1 MKRRVSRNV
10 QVAVGYQVIH
20 RETRIKFSLF
30 AMGVCLLCWLPKA
43 RCQTI
48 LDTADGLETGGFSL
62 PSPADTPI
70 ESVPLGLG
78 FEEGDVGPSPLLE
91 GVTSDAEILSALGQP
106 TNRPR
111 ILFQPAIPTKD
122 PSGLAILR
130 PDVRLASSDE
140 TILPSPP
147 LPQFDTSIEVI
158 DVGEE
163 RVALSVHKATESRSA
178 WIPQQLQTRVAKFGQ
193 RERPLNRLERV
204 LARYVKTQRCRDIG
218 VGAERL
224 PFALFEMD
232 AAKPSN
238 NIRFRLEA
246 GYDWEFPD
254 RAEFFWSR
262 LGGKGPSLTTPA
274 ESSVD
279 YQDLRMAI
287 EMGGPKFSATTEL
300 PLRFINPTELANTGG
315 LGDLILT
322 TKTVMVDGDRFRL
335 TQVLRNQLAT
345 GTAKSGRG
353 NGHVSMEPGF
363 VAGYQWTDRTMLHGE
378 LKLWFPIGGEPGF
391 SGPVLRYGFG
401 AANLLYDSD
410 TFAIL
415 PTFELVGWSILN
427 AQRTGTL
434 GAITSID
441 GEDIINV
448 YPGLRVV
455 RDFGGDAGLFEFGI
469 NGGFAVTSRHW
480 YDSLIR
486 MDLRWTF

>member
-1 MKRRVSRNV
+1 MKYTASFKR
-10 QVAVGYQVIH
+10 
-20 RETRIKFSLF
+20 SLLTI
-30 AMGVCLLCWLPKA
+30 GISLLLGSHPTQAQLPGNA
-43 RCQTI
+43 DS
-48 LDTADGLETGGFSL
+48 DTAVPTTATEIL
-62 PSPADTPI
+62 PVPTSSQEVLPD
-70 ESVPLGLG
+70 PLGLPG
-78 FEEGDVGPSPLLE
+78 ESDPIEDVLTPELRKLLFDPS
-91 GVTSDAEILSALGQP
+91 VD
-106 TNRPR
+106 RPK
-111 ILFQPAIPTKD
+111 ILFQPAIPTRGSD
-122 PSGLAILR
+122 GLAILR
-130 PDVRLASSDE
+130 PDVRLA
-140 TILPSPP
+140 
-147 LPQFDTSIEVI
+147 DTEEVI
-158 DVGEE
+158 APSMPRSVFTAPTETVAVDEQRIAVASAPE
-163 RVALSVHKATESRSA
+163 RTTRRA
-178 WIPQQLQTRVAKFGQ
+178 WIPQSLHARANKFRQ
-193 RERPLNRLERV
+193 RGRPLNRLEQQF
-204 LARYVKTQRCRDIG
+204 ARYLNTQRGRDVG

-262 LGGKGPSLTTPA
+262 LGGKGPSLTVPT

-279 YQDLRMAI
+279 YQDLRLAI
-287 EMGGPKFSATTEL
+287 EVGGPKFSATTEL
-300 PLRFINPTELANTGG
+300 PLRFINPTELENTGG

-322 TKTVMVDGDRFRL
+322 TKTVMVDGERFRL

-353 NGHVSMEPGF
+353 NGHVSMEPGV
-363 VAGYQWTDRTMLHGE
+363 VAAYQWTDRTMIHSE

-391 SGPVLRYGFG
+391 SGPILRYGFG

-415 PTFELVGWSILN
+415 PTFEVVGWSVLN

-441 GEDIINV
+441 GEDIINI
-448 YPGLRVV
+448 YPGMRIV
-455 RDFGGDAGLFEFGI
+455 RDFGGDYGMFDFGI

-486 MDLRWTF
+486 MDLRWSF

>member
-1 MKRRVSRNV
+1 MDPEVPSGAGEFVLPEPLALPAPSSEN
-10 QVAVGYQVIH
+10 
-20 RETRIKFSLF
+20 ETETS
-30 AMGVCLLCWLPKA
+30 AE
-43 RCQTI
+43 
-48 LDTADGLETGGFSL
+48 LDIGAGLSNE
-62 PSPADTPI
+62 
-70 ESVPLGLG
+70 
-78 FEEGDVGPSPLLE
+78 
-91 GVTSDAEILSALGQP
+91 LSAQPQPLALGAFGP
-106 TNRPR
+106 PIDRPK
-111 ILFQPAIPTKD
+111 ILFQPALPTK
-122 PSGLAILR
+122 SSTGVSILR

-140 TILPSPP
+140 PLLPSVQS
-147 LPQFDTSIEVI
+147 LPFEGVEVL
-158 DVGEE
+158 DLGEE
-163 RVALSVHKATESRSA
+163 RLPFPAAEPAPNRGA
-178 WIPQQLQTRVAKFGQ
+178 WIPKTLQEGVAKFKHRQ
-193 RERPLNRLERV
+193 RPLNRLEKLV
-204 LARYVKTQRCRDIG
+204 ARYLNTQRCRDIG

-262 LGGKGPSLTTPA
+262 LGGKGPELTSPA

-279 YQDLRMAI
+279 YQDLRVAI
-287 EMGGPKFSATTEL
+287 EAGGPKFSATTEL

-315 LGDLILT
+315 LSDLILT

-363 VAGYQWTDRTMLHGE
+363 VAGYQWTDRTMLHSE

-410 TFAIL
+410 TFALI
-415 PTFELVGWSILN
+415 PTFEVVGWSILN
-427 AQRTGTL
+427 AQRTDTL

-441 GEDIINV
+441 GEDIINI

-455 RDFGGDAGLFEFGI
+455 RDFGGEAGMFELGI
-469 NGGFAVTSRHW
+469 NGGVAVTSRHW